1 MYFIILVQ
9 VNDDGTALNAKLMG
23 IERKWNDI
31 CHRLHP
37 TRSLNPDILQT
48 RCQTQ
53 HAESFQFVADRKENS
68 SKDSCS
74 NDSRSSSLV
83 SSMPMDL
90 LKVSPLKQIIT
101 SPMASKAENANFQ
114 PRLPVETSSSHK
126 IETESPRPPTYSVC
140 SLSLQPDRTSLPSF
154 TSVTTDLGLGTLYA
168 ITSQEPGNLKSEDH
182 KSRRSYISGSVS
194 TEFVGVRGNASN
206 HIASPSSCC
215 PELGEWVDPQD
226 LKSFWR
232 ELAEKVGYQEEAICT
247 VSQTISRCRTG
258 HGTLRGS
265 HRKGDIWFSFL
276 GHDKVGKRRIAAA
289 LAEVYSGDRENLIY
303 VDLSSED
310 GMSRSDSI
318 FGSQDLRSY
327 YIKLRRKTIVDY
339 IAEEL
344 SRKRHSIVLLENV
357 DKADPLAQSSLS
369 RAIRTG
375 KFPDSHGREISI
387 NNVIFVTTSNA
398 TESSKEI
405 ISGKKHVQYSEER
418 ILGAKRWQM
427 QVLVGCVSGHATG
440 TNPMNAS
447 VMPRKENLNPKSAN
461 KRKLIDMNDSM
472 EQVETL
478 DTQKYARKSSKSYL
492 DLNLPVGEEE
502 EEDPDYGNC
511 DSNYNPENY
520 EAWLEEF
527 FGQVDEK
534 VVFKPF
540 DFDAL
545 AKELMKEIDRIFR
558 KVVGSEFLLEIG
570 EEVMV
575 QILAAAWLSER
586 KRAVEDWIE
595 QVLGKGFAEAQQ
607 RHELTAQSVVKLVA
621 CEGLLAVEQAPGIC
635 LPARIIF

>member
-1 MYFIILVQ
+1 MQ

-48 RCQTQ
+48 SCQTQ
-53 HAESFQFVADRKENS
+53 HAEGFQFVADRKENS

-101 SPMASKAENANFQ
+101 SPVASKAENANFQ

-140 SLSLQPDRTSLPSF
+140 SLNLPPDRTSLSSF
-154 TSVTTDLGLGTLYA
+154 TPVTTDLGLGTLYA

-182 KSRRSYISGSVS
+182 RGRRRYISGSVT
-194 TEFVGVRGNASN
+194 TEFGGVSGNASN

-215 PELGEWVDPQD
+215 PELGERVDPQD
-226 LKSFWR
+226 FKSLWR

-289 LAEVYSGDRENLIY
+289 LAEVYSGSRENLIY

-318 FGSQDLRSY
+318 FDSQDLRSY
-327 YIKLRRKTIVDY
+327 HTKLRRKTIVDY

-357 DKADPLAQSSLS
+357 DKADLLAQSSLS

-387 NNVIFVTTSNA
+387 NNVIFVTTSN
-398 TESSKEI
+398 TTGSSKEI

-427 QVLVGCVSGHATG
+427 QVVVGCVSGHATG

-478 DTQKYARKSSKSYL
+478 DTQKRAHKLSKSYL
-492 DLNLPVGEEE
+492 DLNLPVEEEE

-511 DSNYNPENY
+511 DSNYNLENC

-545 AKELMKEIDRIFR
+545 AKELMKEIDRIF
-558 KVVGSEFLLEIG
+558 KKAAGSEFLLEID

-595 QVLGKGFAEAQQ
+595 QVLGKSFAEAQQ

-621 CEGLLAVEQAPGIC
+621 CEGLLAEEQAPGIC